1 MVNRWYVVI
10 PHAYYCPSK
19 YLRFPTDS
27 IVSSSPARR
36 SLADRRPWTELL
48 DRSAFTRPDSL
59 SEATSRLRRNL
70 GYFRVNYAAVVAFLL
85 TA

>member
-1 MVNRWYVVI
+1 MLGSRSAQV
-10 PHAYYCPSK
+10 PGLAGAA
-19 YLRFPTDS
+19 
-27 IVSSSPARR
+27 ARGE
-36 SLADRRPWTELL
+36 AGCVELL
-48 DRSAFTRPDSL
+48 DRSAFSRPDSL